1 MFFFL
6 LYYYLTI
13 YGDKELHMIK
23 RVLFYILIFTCFLVN
38 FNTVFATPAILSE
51 SAVLIDA
58 GSGTILAQKN
68 ADKKM
73 YPASLTKIMTAILA
87 LELGELTDVITV
99 DDDTPFEIDG
109 SHIALEPGEILTLK
123 DLLHALM
130 LPSANDAASVIAKH
144 YGGSL
149 ENFVKIMNQKAKELG
164 AYSTNFTNPHGLH
177 DANHYSTAA
186 DLALITKYAMENDAF
201 RKIVSTTKYEIQTT
215 NKKDEPRYFT
225 SLNKLLYNT
234 SYNQIYVDGVYIS
247 PYYEYANGAKT
258 GYTPEAGNC
267 LVATAKKD
275 GTELIAVTMKGISL
289 EMYQDS
295 HNLFNYGFEEYE
307 STTLVGKNTFIKNI
321 RITNGDSKEISVITE
336 SDLTALIQKNSFD
349 DIKSN
354 VYINDITLPIEK
366 NNVVG
371 KIEYTL
377 DDEVIGTVNL
387 ICPISVKSSVIE
399 SRSSLFIKMVEFIG
413 FLILFAV
420 FAVLLLKVYNDLR
433 IRLNKKKRRKK
444 HHNY

>member
-1 MFFFL
+1 
-6 LYYYLTI
+6 
-13 YGDKELHMIK
+13 
-23 RVLFYILIFTCFLVN
+23 CFLVN

-234 SYNQIYVDGVYIS
+234 SYNQIYVDGEYIS

>member
-1 MFFFL
+1 
-6 LYYYLTI
+6 
-13 YGDKELHMIK
+13 MIK
-23 RVLFYILIFTCFLVN
+23 RILFYILIFTCFLAN

-51 SAVLIDA
+51 SAILIDA

-87 LELGELTDVITV
+87 IELGELTDVITV

-123 DLLHALM
+123 ELLYALM
-130 LPSANDAASVIAKH
+130 LPSANDAASAIAKH

-149 ENFVKIMNQKAKELG
+149 ENFVKMMNEKAKELG
-164 AYSTNFTNPHGLH
+164 AYSTNFINPHGLH
-177 DANHYSTAA
+177 DTNHYSTAA
-186 DLALITKYAMENDAF
+186 DLALITKYAMENDTF
-201 RKIVSTTKYEIQTT
+201 RRIVSTTKYEIQTT

-225 SLNKLLYNT
+225 SLNKLIYNT
-234 SYNQIYVDGVYIS
+234 SYNQIYVDGAYIS

-258 GYTPEAGNC
+258 GYTPQAGNC
-267 LVATAKKD
+267 LAATAKKD

-289 EMYQDS
+289 EMYQDA

-307 STTLVGKNTFIKNI
+307 SATLVGKNTFIKNVK
-321 RITNGDSKEISVITE
+321 ITNGDSKEISVITE
-336 SDLTALIQKNSFD
+336 SDLTALVEKDSFN

-377 DDEVIGTVNL
+377 DNEVIGTVNL
-387 ICPISVKSSVIE
+387 ICPISVKSTAQDGQGNIFLSIV
-399 SRSSLFIKMVEFIG
+399 KFIG
-413 FLILFAV
+413 FIILFAV
-420 FAVLLLKVYNDLR
+420 ILTLLLKIYNDIR
-433 IRLNKKKRRKK
+433 IRLNRKKRRSRYN
-444 HHNY
+444 NY

>member
-1 MFFFL
+1 
-6 LYYYLTI
+6 
-13 YGDKELHMIK
+13 MIK

-177 DANHYSTAA
+177 DTNHYSTAA

-399 SRSSLFIKMVEFIG
+399 SRSSLFVKMVEFIG

>member
-1 MFFFL
+1 
-6 LYYYLTI
+6 
-13 YGDKELHMIK
+13 MIK

-177 DANHYSTAA
+177 DTNHYSTAA

-399 SRSSLFIKMVEFIG
+399 SRSSLFMKMVEFIG

>member
-1 MFFFL
+1 
-6 LYYYLTI
+6 
-13 YGDKELHMIK
+13 MIK

-149 ENFVKIMNQKAKELG
+149 ENFVKMMNQKAKELG

-234 SYNQIYVDGVYIS
+234 SYNQIYVDGEYIS

-399 SRSSLFIKMVEFIG
+399 SRSSLFMKMVEFIG

>member
-1 MFFFL
+1 
-6 LYYYLTI
+6 
-13 YGDKELHMIK
+13 MIK

-234 SYNQIYVDGVYIS
+234 SYNQIYVDGEYIS

>member
-1 MFFFL
+1 M
-6 LYYYLTI
+6 
-13 YGDKELHMIK
+13 KK
-23 RVLFYILIFTCFLVN
+23 RIAFYILVFMCLLVN
-38 FNTVFATPAILSE
+38 FNIVYATPAILSE

-58 GSGTILAQKN
+58 SSGTILAQKN

-87 LELGELTDVITV
+87 IELGELTDVITV
-99 DDDTPFEIDG
+99 DDDTPFEIEG

-123 DLLHALM
+123 DLLYALM

-149 ENFVKIMNQKAKELG
+149 ENFVKMMNQKAKELG
-164 AYSTNFTNPHGLH
+164 AYNTNFTNPHGLH
-177 DANHYSTAA
+177 DTNHYSTAA
-186 DLALITKYAMENDAF
+186 DLALITKYTMENDTF

-225 SLNKLLYNT
+225 TLNKLIYNT
-234 SYNQIYVDGVYIS
+234 SYNQIYVDGAYIS
-247 PYYEYANGAKT
+247 PYYEYATGAKT
-258 GYTPEAGNC
+258 GYTPQAGNC

-289 EMYQDS
+289 EMYQDA

-307 STTLVGKNTFIKNI
+307 SATLVGKNTFIKNI
-321 RITNGDSKEISVITE
+321 KIPNGDSKEISLITE
-336 SDLTALIQKNSFD
+336 SDLTALIKKDTLD

-354 VYINDITLPIEK
+354 VYIDDITLPIEK
-366 NNVVG
+366 NSVIG

-377 DDEVIGTVNL
+377 DNKVIGAVNL
-387 ICPISVKSSVIE
+387 ISPISVKSTAQEGQGNIFLTIV
-399 SRSSLFIKMVEFIG
+399 KFIG
-413 FLILFAV
+413 FLILFA
-420 FAVLLLKVYNDLR
+420 AVSILLLKIYNDIR
-433 IRLNKKKRRKK
+433 IRINRKKRRSRYN
-444 HHNY
+444 NY